1 MGTNGEATRIQQV
14 LMQHGQLVELKIS
27 SWAGKTRIEADDL
40 GLAGVV
46 DETLHR
52 LGHRRLVPPEEL
64 AKVAAIAKRAR
75 VRLADASY
83 EFPIGGGRFVPVAAL
98 GSLLADLSRIRGDF
112 ERTVAE
118 FVAKYAELAEKTRG
132 ELMICA
138 ERIKAELA
146 KDDDWLAAFEGR
158 LQASYPTV
166 AAVTGAFG
174 MSWNLYEITLP
185 SGVDFRQVSAA
196 DALEAGRLA
205 SEARERVEASLREF
219 VGEANVELRRRAG
232 EMCRRVASRIRE
244 KGGTVTERAFQ
255 PLRDLIDEFRQ
266 LDFTGDEG
274 FATELDRLKTIW
286 LGEDAKAGTAARV
299 RDEVDYR
306 EHLGQALQA
315 MGDQALQESERAAA
329 EAMERFLKFGGAGRA
344 VAS

>member
-1 MGTNGEATRIQQV
+1 MGTNGIQQI

-27 SWAGKTRIEADDL
+27 DWRGKSRIESDDL

-46 DETLHR
+46 DEDLHR
-52 LGHRRLVPPEEL
+52 LGHRHLVPPEEL
-64 AKVAAIAKRAR
+64 AKVAAVAARAR
-75 VRLADASY
+75 VRLTGASY

-112 ERTVAE
+112 ERAVAE
-118 FVAKYAELAEKTRG
+118 FVAKYPALAERTRG
-132 ELMICA
+132 QLMACA
-138 ERIKAELA
+138 ERIKAELG
-146 KDDDWLAAFEGR
+146 KDDAWLTAFEQR
-158 LQASYPTV
+158 LQASYPT
-166 AAVTGAFG
+166 AEAVTGAFA
-174 MSWNLYEITLP
+174 MTWNLYEITLP

-205 SEARERVEASLREF
+205 AEARERAEANLREF
-219 VGEANVELRRRAG
+219 IGEAAVELRRRAG

-255 PLRDLIDEFRQ
+255 PLRDLVDEFRQ

-274 FATELDRLKTIW
+274 FARQLEALRTEW
-286 LGEDAKAGTAARV
+286 LGEDGTAGTAARA

-306 EHLGQALQA
+306 ERLGEALQA
-315 MGDQALQESERAAA
+315 MGDQALAESERAAA
-329 EAMERFLKFGGAGRA
+329 EATARFLKYGGAGRA